1 MRKARWMMMTGAVV
15 ILSSCI
21 IPIYMDEGSRFG
33 GNPAAF
39 SKTIPF
45 APGGVL
51 SVDNGLGDIVI
62 RGWDRD
68 ELEVTAEETWA
79 DSSGRDVSIRLPRGN
94 AVVPRVTVD
103 ASDRSVKIKARPR
116 DPDFEDDRAVRLVI
130 QVPHD
135 VELRDIA
142 GRRGRIDIADLYGRI
157 RLDLEEGDIL
167 VENFSG
173 SLEADLIRGSIQA
186 EILDSRPDDTV
197 RLVLKQ
203 GTATVLLEPGFNGRI
218 EASAPNGTVTSDFI
232 VEPPLEGRRAAGT
245 IGTGQG
251 AMIIVST
258 LNGDVRLRKS
268 K

>member
-1 MRKARWMMMTGAVV
+1 MRIARWIIGSGVV
-15 ILSSCI
+15 WVLSACI

-33 GNPAAF
+33 GTTAAF

-45 APGGVL
+45 APGGAI

-79 DSSGRDVSIRLPRGN
+79 DPSGREVSIRLPRGN

-103 ASDRSVKIKARPR
+103 L
-116 DPDFEDDRAVRLVI
+116 EDDRAVRLVI

-157 RLDLEEGDIL
+157 RLDLEEGNIL

-186 EILDSRPDDTV
+186 EILDSRPDDTI

-218 EASAPNGTVTSDFI
+218 EASAGS
-232 VEPPLEGRRAAGT
+232 

-251 AMIIVST
+251 ATIIVSS

>member
-1 MRKARWMMMTGAVV
+1 MRLARWILGSGVV
-15 ILSSCI
+15 LVLSSCI
-21 IPIYMDEGSRFG
+21 IPIYMDEGSRFV
-33 GNPAAF
+33 GNSPAF

-45 APGGVL
+45 EPGGVL

-62 RGWDRD
+62 RGWDRN
-68 ELEVTAEETWA
+68 EIEITAEETWA
-79 DSSGRDVSIRLPRGN
+79 DSAGREVSIRLFRGN

-103 ASDRSVKIKARPR
+103 SSDRSVKIKARPR
-116 DPDFEDDRAVRLVI
+116 DPDLEDDRAVRLVI

-142 GRRGRIDIADLYGRI
+142 GRRGRIEIADLYGRI
-157 RLDLEEGDIL
+157 RLDLEEGDIR

-186 EILDSRPDDTV
+186 EILDPRAEDSV

-218 EASAPNGTVTSDFI
+218 EASAPNGTVMSDFVI
-232 VEPPLEGRRAAGT
+232 EPPLESRRAAGS

-251 AMIIVST
+251 A
-258 LNGDVRLRKS
+258 KS

>member
-1 MRKARWMMMTGAVV
+1 MRNARWMMMTGAVL

-33 GNPAAF
+33 GNTAAF
-39 SKTIPF
+39 SKTIPM
-45 APGGVL
+45 APGGIL

-94 AVVPRVTVD
+94 TVVPRVTVD
-103 ASDRSVKIKARPR
+103 SSDRSVKIKARPR
-116 DPDFEDDRAVRLVI
+116 DPELEDDRAVRLVI
-130 QVPHD
+130 QVPRD

-167 VENFSG
+167 V
-173 SLEADLIRGSIQA
+173 
-186 EILDSRPDDTV
+186 
-197 RLVLKQ
+197 
-203 GTATVLLEPGFNGRI
+203 
-218 EASAPNGTVTSDFI
+218 
-232 VEPPLEGRRAAGT
+232 
-245 IGTGQG
+245 
-251 AMIIVST
+251 
-258 LNGDVRLRKS
+258 
-268 K
+268 